1 MFYVYVL
8 HSKKIN
14 KYYTG
19 LTQDLDQR
27 LKEHNSGKSKFTKS
41 YKPWELVFTEECKTR
56 LEARQRE
63 KYYKSGV
70 GREKLKNFL
79 KTK

>member
-8 HSKKIN
+8 HSEKFN

-19 LTQDLDQR
+19 FTKNVEQR
-27 LKEHNSGKSKFTKS
+27 LKEHNSGKSKYTKS
-41 YKPWELVFTEECKTR
+41 YKPWKLVFAEECETR
-56 LEARQRE
+56 IKARQKE

-70 GREKLKNFL
+70 GRDKLKDYF